1 MNKPTKGQLAA
12 AVVHYEAS
20 LNALLEDFSPAG
32 ESADLLDAIKA
43 VVESAPSLEPV
54 VKTYKEAIIE
64 ELGESALTGVYDN
77 VVDPEAPATE

>member
-1 MNKPTKGQLAA
+1 MNKPSKKQLLDRLNHLEAGLNDLVSTLAA
-12 AVVHYEAS
+12 H
-20 LNALLEDFSPAG
+20 EDTTAMQ
-32 ESADLLDAIKA
+32 EVQDLLAT
-43 VVESAPSLEPV
+43 APSLEPV

>member
-1 MNKPTKGQLAA
+1 MNKPSKSQLVA
-12 AVVHYEAS
+12 AVVHYASSLEA
-20 LNALLEDFSPAG
+20 LIEGPALDAD
-32 ESADLLDAIKA
+32 DLLDAVKA

-54 VKTYKEAIIE
+54 AKTYKEAIIE